1 MADVISGI
9 KIPEDPEAG
18 RIALDEWLRR
28 SQEEPDPASANRRIE
43 SP

>member
-9 KIPEDPEAG
+9 KIPKNPEAG

-28 SQEEPDPASANRRIE
+28 SQGRA
-43 SP
+43 

>member
-28 SQEEPDPASANRRIE
+28 SQAAA
-43 SP
+43 